1 MVRTGVT
8 ALTLTLPTVSALITL
23 SGIIQPQITQE
34 MRAFVSDLQIIE
46 INEKIIAD
54 EIFLSVQTTSP
65 VAEILTST
73 NFLNLQKFAN
83 LSALRVDCVAVDPA
97 GFQSVNKRSFGKK
110 RLLLLDVDST
120 LIQEEVIELL
130 AIKAGAGAE
139 VERITA
145 AAMSGQ
151 IEFGAALDARVKLL
165 AGLPETVLEEVR
177 QEITLTAGAREL
189 IAALQKLGHQVGIV
203 SGGFIDVIEPL
214 AKELNIDFIRAN
226 KLEIIEGKLTGRL
239 EGTVIDRAGKA
250 QALCDFAKISTV
262 EIADTVAIGDGANDI
277 DMLKTAGLGIA
288 FNAKP
293 ILQSVADIS
302 LNSPNLDCALYLM
315 GLSEAEIALI

>member
-1 MVRTGVT
+1 M

-23 SGIIQPQITQE
+23 SGTFQPQITQK
-34 MRAFVSDLQIIE
+34 MLAFLSALE
-46 INEKIIAD
+46 ITEVTEKIIAGKL
-54 EIFLSVQTTSP
+54 FLSVKTTTP
-65 VAEILTST
+65 AAEILTSA

-83 LSALRVDCVAVDPA
+83 SSALTVDCVTGENVVSH
-97 GFQSVNKRSFGKK
+97 SVNTRSIGKK
-110 RLLLLDVDST
+110 RLVLLDVDST

-130 AIKAGAGAE
+130 ANKAGAGAE
-139 VERITA
+139 VARITA

-151 IEFGAALDARVKLL
+151 IEFAAALDARVKLL
-165 AGLPETVLEEVR
+165 TGLPETVLEEVR

-239 EGTVIDRAGKA
+239 EGSVIDRAGKA
-250 QALCDFAKISTV
+250 QALRDFAKISAV
-262 EIADTVAIGDGANDI
+262 EIAETVAIGDGANDL
-277 DMLKTAGLGIA
+277 DMLKTAGIGIA

>member
-1 MVRTGVT
+1 M

-23 SGIIQPQITQE
+23 SGTFQPQITQK
-34 MRAFVSDLQIIE
+34 MLAFLSALE
-46 INEKIIAD
+46 ITEVTEKIMAGKL
-54 EIFLSVQTTSP
+54 FLSVKTTTP
-65 VAEILTST
+65 AAEILTSA

-83 LSALRVDCVAVDPA
+83 SSALTVDCVTGENVVSH
-97 GFQSVNKRSFGKK
+97 SVNTRSIGKK
-110 RLLLLDVDST
+110 RLVLLDVDST

-130 AIKAGAGAE
+130 ANKAGAGAE
-139 VERITA
+139 VARITA

-151 IEFGAALDARVKLL
+151 IEFAAALDARVKLL
-165 AGLPETVLEEVR
+165 TGLPETVLEEVR

-189 IAALQKLGHQVGIV
+189 ISALQKLGHQVGIV

-239 EGTVIDRAGKA
+239 EGSVIDRAGKA
-250 QALCDFAKISTV
+250 QALRDFAKISDV
-262 EIADTVAIGDGANDI
+262 EIAETVAIGDGANDL
-277 DMLKTAGLGIA
+277 DMLKTAGIGIA

-302 LNSPNLDCALYLM
+302 LNTPNLDCALYLM

>member
-1 MVRTGVT
+1 M

-23 SGIIQPQITQE
+23 SGTFQPQITQK
-34 MRAFVSDLQIIE
+34 MLAFLSALE
-46 INEKIIAD
+46 ITEVTEKIIAGKL
-54 EIFLSVQTTSP
+54 FLSVKTTTP
-65 VAEILTST
+65 AAEILTSA

-83 LSALRVDCVAVDPA
+83 SSALTVDCVTGENVVSH
-97 GFQSVNKRSFGKK
+97 SVNTRSIGKK
-110 RLLLLDVDST
+110 RLVLLDVDST

-130 AIKAGAGAE
+130 ANKAGAGAE
-139 VERITA
+139 VARITA

-151 IEFGAALDARVKLL
+151 IEFAAALDARVKLL
-165 AGLPETVLEEVR
+165 TGLPETVLEEVR

-239 EGTVIDRAGKA
+239 EGSVIDRAGKA
-250 QALCDFAKISTV
+250 QALRDFAKISDV
-262 EIADTVAIGDGANDI
+262 EIAETVAIGDGANDI
-277 DMLKTAGLGIA
+277 DMLKIAGIGIA

-302 LNSPNLDCALYLM
+302 LNTPNLDCALYLM

>member
-1 MVRTGVT
+1 M

-23 SGIIQPQITQE
+23 SGTFQPQITQK
-34 MRAFVSDLQIIE
+34 MLAFLSALE
-46 INEKIIAD
+46 ITEVTEKIIAGKL
-54 EIFLSVQTTSP
+54 FLSVKTTTP
-65 VAEILTST
+65 AAEILTSA

-83 LSALRVDCVAVDPA
+83 SSALTVDCVTGENVVSH
-97 GFQSVNKRSFGKK
+97 SVNTRSIGKK
-110 RLLLLDVDST
+110 RLVLLDVDST

-130 AIKAGAGAE
+130 ANKAGAGAE
-139 VERITA
+139 VARITA

-151 IEFGAALDARVKLL
+151 IEFAEALDARVKLL
-165 AGLPETVLEEVR
+165 TGLPETVLEEVR

-239 EGTVIDRAGKA
+239 EGSVIDRAGKA
-250 QALCDFAKISTV
+250 QALRDFAKISDV
-262 EIADTVAIGDGANDI
+262 EIAETVAIGDGANDI
-277 DMLKTAGLGIA
+277 DMLKIAGIGIA

-302 LNSPNLDCALYLM
+302 LNTPNLDCALYLM

>member
-1 MVRTGVT
+1 M

-23 SGIIQPQITQE
+23 SGTFQPQITQK
-34 MRAFVSDLQIIE
+34 MLAFLSALE
-46 INEKIIAD
+46 ITEVTEKIIAGKL
-54 EIFLSVQTTSP
+54 FLSVKTTTP
-65 VAEILTST
+65 AAEILTSA

-83 LSALRVDCVAVDPA
+83 SSALTVDCVTGENVVSH
-97 GFQSVNKRSFGKK
+97 SVNTRSIGKK
-110 RLLLLDVDST
+110 RLVLLDVDST

-130 AIKAGAGAE
+130 ANKAGAGAE
-139 VERITA
+139 VARITA

-151 IEFGAALDARVKLL
+151 IEFAAALDARVKLL
-165 AGLPETVLEEVR
+165 TGLPETVLEEVR

-239 EGTVIDRAGKA
+239 EGSVIDRAGKA
-250 QALCDFAKISTV
+250 QALRDFAKISDV
-262 EIADTVAIGDGANDI
+262 EIAETVAIGDGANDL
-277 DMLKTAGLGIA
+277 DMLKTAGIGIA

-302 LNSPNLDCALYLM
+302 LNTPNLDCALYLM